1 MPQSTPHLPPQASAS
16 LTPDA
21 ASNAVLDNAPAG
33 RRIVAIWFPY
43 WLSEIVMPAEKRDA
57 PFVLTEHQRGTQR
70 LAAVNIA
77 AEACGLHLDMA
88 LADARALVPDMHIEM
103 LDPARGP
110 TALDKCARWLR
121 RYTPWVGADTHPAS
135 HGLLLDISGCA
146 HLFGGERR
154 MLDDMQ
160 ACFNRRGITCCIAV
174 ADTIGSA
181 WALAHYGP
189 DSLIIAPS
197 GHGADAVM
205 DLPPDAL
212 RLPEG
217 ARDLCRRLGLDSI
230 AALAAFP
237 RASLTRRFGPYPV
250 MRLEQAL
257 GQAGEM
263 LNPCVPAPEFI
274 VRKNLAQGVTQLD
287 VIASLTQ
294 TMCATLA
301 AKLFAAG
308 QGAARLDLTLTRAD
322 NEMQALSVRLAAP
335 SAEAGH
341 LARLLA
347 TRLERVSRGVD
358 AGCGVE
364 TLCLVAS
371 ATAEVSTPQAPL
383 TLGHRAFKTPPV
395 AALAGLFDRLAG
407 RLGPQ
412 IVVRPVVHAS
422 HIPEHAVGYR
432 PVHAAPLS
440 SEADDAGLSV
450 GGAPS
455 PQTRP
460 LFMLCAPEPIEVI
473 AEIPEGAP
481 YRFRWRRVLHEVA
494 LAQGPERISPEW
506 WPSARQH
513 NSLTR
518 DYFRVEDRNGCRF
531 WIYRDGL
538 YGRETGRPRWFMHG
552 VFP

>member
-1 MPQSTPHLPPQASAS
+1 MPQSTPHVPALPA
-16 LTPDA
+16 PDIVLNA
-21 ASNAVLDNAPAG
+21 ALDDAPTG

-43 WLSEIVMPAEKRDA
+43 WLSEIAMPAEKRDA
-57 PFVLTEHQRGTQR
+57 PFVLAEHQRGTQR

-77 AEACGLHLDMA
+77 AEACGLHTGMA

-103 LDPARGP
+103 LDPARGAA
-110 TALDKCARWLR
+110 ALDKCARWLR
-121 RYTPWVGADTHPAS
+121 RYTPWVGADTHPDS

-154 MLDDMQ
+154 MLDDMR
-160 ACFNRRGITCCIAV
+160 ARFNRRGITCCIAV

-205 DLPPDAL
+205 DLPPGAL
-212 RLPEG
+212 RLPED
-217 ARDLCRRLGLDSI
+217 ACDLCRRLGLDSV

-237 RASLTRRFGPYPV
+237 RTSLTRRFGPYPV

-274 VRKNLAQGVTQLD
+274 VRENLAQGITQLD

-294 TMCATLA
+294 NMCATLA

-308 QGAARLDLTLTRAD
+308 QGATRLDLVLTRAD

-335 SAEAGH
+335 SAEADH
-341 LARLLA
+341 LARLLT
-347 TRLERVSRGVD
+347 TRLERMSRGFD

-364 TLCLVAS
+364 TLCLAAS
-371 ATAEVSTPQAPL
+371 ATADVITPQAPL
-383 TLGHRAFKTPPV
+383 TLGHKAFKAPPV
-395 AALAGLFDRLAG
+395 AVLASLFDRLAG

-412 IVVRPVVHAS
+412 VVVRPVVHMS

-440 SEADDAGLSV
+440 GEADDAGLSTAT
-450 GGAPS
+450 APE

-494 LAQGPERISPEW
+494 CAQGPERISPEW

-538 YGRETGRPRWFMHG
+538 YGRETGRVRWFMHG

>member
-1 MPQSTPHLPPQASAS
+1 MPQSTPEEPPKEPVLSA
-16 LTPDA
+16 LEAIPT
-21 ASNAVLDNAPAG
+21 G
-33 RRIVAIWFPY
+33 RRIAAIWFPY

-57 PFVLTEHQRGTQR
+57 PFVLAEHQRGTQR

-77 AEACGLHLDMA
+77 AEACGLYPDMA

-110 TALDKCARWLR
+110 AALDKCARWLR

-135 HGLLLDISGCA
+135 HGLMLDISGCA

-154 MLDDMQ
+154 MLDDMC
-160 ACFNRRGITCCIAV
+160 ARFNRRGITCCIAV

-189 DSLIIAPS
+189 DNIIIAPS

-212 RLPEG
+212 RLPAE
-217 ARDLCRRLGLDSI
+217 ACDLCRRLGLDSI

-274 VRKNLAQGVTQLD
+274 VRENLAQGVTQLD
-287 VIASLTQ
+287 VIAALTQ
-294 TMCATLA
+294 NMCTALAT
-301 AKLFAAG
+301 KLFAAG
-308 QGAARLDLTLTRAD
+308 QGAARLDLVLTRAD

-335 SAEAGH
+335 SAEAEH

-347 TRLERVSRGVD
+347 TRLERVSRGLD
-358 AGCGVE
+358 TGCGVE
-364 TLCLVAS
+364 TLCLAAS
-371 ATAEVSTPQAPL
+371 VTAEISTPQAPL
-383 TLGHRAFKTPPV
+383 TLGHRALKTPPV

-407 RLGPQ
+407 RLGTQ
-412 IVVRPVVHAS
+412 VVVRPVVHAS
-422 HIPEHAVGYR
+422 HIPEHAVSYQ
-432 PVHAAPLS
+432 PVHAHPLS
-440 SEADDAGLSV
+440 HEADGEALSAGA
-450 GGAPS
+450 APE

-494 LAQGPERISPEW
+494 RAQGPERISPQW

>member
-1 MPQSTPHLPPQASAS
+1 MPQSTPHLSPQASAS
-16 LTPDA
+16 LAPDA
-21 ASNAVLDNAPAG
+21 ASNAVLDNSPAG

-57 PFVLTEHQRGTQR
+57 PFVLAENQRGTQR

-77 AEACGLHLDMA
+77 AEACGLHPDMA

-110 TALDKCARWLR
+110 AALDKCARWLR

-160 ACFNRRGITCCIAV
+160 ARFNRRGITCYIAV

-212 RLPEG
+212 RLPED

-230 AALAAFP
+230 AALGAFP

-308 QGAARLDLTLTRAD
+308 QGAARLDLILTRAD

-347 TRLERVSRGVD
+347 TRLERVSRGFD

-371 ATAEVSTPQAPL
+371 ATAEVSMPQAPL
-383 TLGHRAFKTPPV
+383 TLGHRAFETPPV

-407 RLGPQ
+407 RLGTQ
-412 IVVRPVVHAS
+412 IVVRPVVYAS

-450 GGAPS
+450 GGSPS

-481 YRFRWRRVLHEVA
+481 YRFRWRRVLHEVVR
-494 LAQGPERISPEW
+494 AQGPERISPEW
-506 WPSARQH
+506 WPSASQH

-518 DYFRVEDRNGCRF
+518 DYFRLEDRNGYRF